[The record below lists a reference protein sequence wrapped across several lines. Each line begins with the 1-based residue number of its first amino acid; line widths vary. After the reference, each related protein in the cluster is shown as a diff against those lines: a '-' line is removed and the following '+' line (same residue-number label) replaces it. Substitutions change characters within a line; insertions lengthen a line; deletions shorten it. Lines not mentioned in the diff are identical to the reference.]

1 MKKLVYIQCSGGIG
15 AQVLSTLAAEYFS
28 KDFIFFDASYFGN
41 NGSKLIPDNIYYFN
55 KTVSNDLLKFNFF
68 EMNRYFCWL
77 VRKVIYF
84 MSKYSKNI
92 LFLDDSNQLKLNYA
106 CRLEDKDFINK
117 INIELFKNIRQDS
130 NINNIAHIRR
140 GDYLAA
146 GLPLLEIRQ
155 LLDILL
161 EEGIDLN
168 KLSVITDSPDEV
180 LNEFKK
186 FDLNVNIFSNDALT
200 DLYTMTKAKTFIASD
215 SQFSLISILLSDSIE
230 TLFIPKR
237 WNDIGINKILTERLN
252 FLKIVEI

>member
-1 MKKLVYIQCSGGIG
+1 MKKLIYIQCSGGIG
-15 AQVLSTLAAEYFS
+15 AQVLSALAAKYFS
-28 KDFIFFDASYFGN
+28 RDLIFFDASYFGN

-55 KTVSNDLLKFNFF
+55 KTVSDDLLKFNFF

-77 VRKVIYF
+77 ARKVISF

-106 CRLEDKDFINK
+106 CRLKDKDFINK

-130 NINNIAHIRR
+130 IVNIAHIRR

-146 GLPLLEIRQ
+146 GLPLLEIKQ

-161 EEGIDLN
+161 EERIDPNDLN
-168 KLSVITDSPDEV
+168 IITDSPDEI

-186 FDLNVNIFSNDALT
+186 FDLNINIFSNDALT
-200 DLYTMTKAKTFIASD
+200 DLYIMTKAKTFIASD

-237 WNDIGINKILTERLN
+237 WNDIGISKILMQRCN